1 MRPRIF
7 VLCLI
12 AIGLTTRGGYAQE
25 SSPPAAQFS
34 LPSIQPPEE
43 NPPAGLLQQQWQ
55 TQQQEINSLNQNV
68 TSLKEQVNLSQP
80 SPADPSPET
89 SNRDSV
95 APDSLPLDQLQAAL
109 VALGKKEEAQ
119 PGQKMT
125 PEQMQKQL
133 ELQKQQIDV
142 LNKMVKLLA
151 KQVGQ
156 QGPSVDKLQ
165 TDVATLDSRS
175 KQAAQRDK
183 DLQNGLDNIIEHQDA
198 LERFGP
204 QLPAGLRELFVP
216 SGTNETQLSIYG
228 ALAVGYSHILGDS
241 LKSAVGATGPRP
253 STPGGFY
260 FGEFTPD
267 FLLKLNDWIFLEA
280 EIGIGSDGS
289 VGAGSFAQA
298 DFFINDWLT
307 IIAGRFVAPIGWF
320 NERLNNP
327 WINKLPGDAP
337 GSGPLLW
344 QQVLP
349 PLALLGVMAQ
359 GSFYICDSPLKF
371 EYAAY
376 VSNGLNLA
384 PGTPGAPT
392 IDELADLEGLT
403 NTFSFVT
410 NEKAFGGRLG
420 LWWPEQGLAGGI
432 SAMTNGDF
440 VAGGFEESINLWAV
454 DLNYHKGNWDV
465 RAEYGNM
472 FEQAGSFIGRNIRR
486 QGFYAQVAY
495 RPWDLPPG
503 ILQQLEFVYRYSYI
517 DIRGIDATTLDLSA
531 YGTPVDVPIRRQQN
545 EFGIDYWIYPRMVIK
560 VAYQINDEP
569 GFHLHDNQFITELA
583 WGW

>member
-1 MRPRIF
+1 
-7 VLCLI
+7 L
-12 AIGLTTRGGYAQE
+12 GYGQ
-25 SSPPAAQFS
+25 
-34 LPSIQPPEE
+34 QPPEATVSVQLSQPLSQPPE
-43 NPPAGLLQQQWQ
+43 NTPPPPQVFQNQWQ
-55 TQQQEINSLNQNV
+55 AQQQEINSLSQNV
-68 TSLKEQVNLSQP
+68 KTLKGQINQKQP
-80 SPADPSPET
+80 VTTPGSPEKADPKAADPLS
-89 SNRDSV
+89 DSF
-95 APDSLPLDQLQAAL
+95 PLDHLQTAL
-109 VALGKKEEAQ
+109 LALGKTELAQ
-119 PGQKMT
+119 AGQKMT

-156 QGPSVDKLQ
+156 QGPTVEKLQ
-165 TDVATLDSRS
+165 TNVATLEARS

-183 DLQNGLDNIIEHQDA
+183 ELQDGMDNIIEHQDA
-198 LERFGP
+198 LERYGP
-204 QLPAGLRELFVP
+204 QLPAGLRELFLP

-228 ALAVGYSHILGDS
+228 ALAAGYSHIFGDS
-241 LKSAVGATGPRP
+241 GKSALGATGPRLP
-253 STPGGFY
+253 TPGGFY

-280 EIGIGSDGS
+280 EIGIGGNGS
-289 VGAGSFAQA
+289 VSAGSFAQA

-307 IIAGRFVAPIGWF
+307 LIAGRFVAPIGWF

-349 PLALLGVMAQ
+349 AMSLLGVMAQ
-359 GSFYICDSPLKF
+359 GSFYLGNSPLKM

-376 VSNGLNLA
+376 ASNGLNV
-384 PGTPGAPT
+384 TPATAGAPT
-392 IDELADLEGLT
+392 VDEVANLENMT

-420 LWWPEQGLAGGI
+420 LWWPQQGLAGGV

-440 VAGGFEESINLWAV
+440 MAGGFEESINLWTL
-454 DLNYHKGNWDV
+454 DLNYHKGNWDI
-465 RAEYGNM
+465 RAEYGNT
-472 FEQAGSFIGRNIRR
+472 FQQAGSFLGNNIRR
-486 QGFYAQVAY
+486 QGFYTQLAY

-503 ILQQLEFVYRYSYI
+503 ILRQLEFGYRYSYV
-517 DIRGIDATTLDLSA
+517 DIKGIDPTTLDLTTYS
-531 YGTPVDVPIRRQQN
+531 TPMDVPVRRQQN
-545 EFGIDYWIYPRMVIK
+545 EFGINYWIYPRMVIK

-569 GFHLHDNQFITELA
+569 GFHLHDNQFITEMA